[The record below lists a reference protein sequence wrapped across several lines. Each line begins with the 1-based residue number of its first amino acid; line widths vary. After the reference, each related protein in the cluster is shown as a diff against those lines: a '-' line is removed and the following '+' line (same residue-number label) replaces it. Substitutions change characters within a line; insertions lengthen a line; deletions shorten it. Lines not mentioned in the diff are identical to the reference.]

1 MNEKIDKNQNN
12 KQNDPQ
18 QKKHPKLTKKM
29 IVTMSICG
37 GLLLGAGGTFGIM
50 AGHDHHEDVIAA
62 VQRKKANKADIKID
76 QQAAIDK
83 FNEKYKD
90 KQINEVKLEPDHG
103 QYVYKIKGFDN
114 TNEYKVKVNAKNG
127 KVISSKTEKL
137 ENGEK
142 KYSLDPSKAI
152 SRDEANTIA
161 EKAAKKGNGIEWELK
176 QETKNKSV
184 WKVKVTDNNKTKE
197 VNINATSKKVLSVE
211 NDH

>member
-1 MNEKIDKNQNN
+1 MNEKIDKNQNQKN
-12 KQNDPQ
+12 NGQ
-18 QKKHPKLTKKM
+18 QKKRPKLTKKL
-29 IVTMSICG
+29 IITASVCG
-37 GLLLGAGGTFGIM
+37 GLILGVGGTLGVM
-50 AGHDHHEDVIAA
+50 ATHEHHEDAIAA
-62 VQRKKANKADIKID
+62 VQRKKANKSDIKID
-76 QQAAIDK
+76 QQAAINK

-137 ENGEK
+137 EKGDK

-152 SRDEANTIA
+152 SRNEANTIA
-161 EKAAKKGNGIEWELK
+161 EKAAKKGSGVEWELK

-184 WKVKVTDNNKTKE
+184 WEVKVTDNNKTKE
-197 VNINATSKKVLSVE
+197 VNINATSKKVLNID

>member
-1 MNEKIDKNQNN
+1 MNEKIDKKQNN
-12 KQNDPQ
+12 QQNDPQ
-18 QKKHPKLTKKM
+18 QKKHTKLTKKM
-29 IVTMSICG
+29 IITMSICG
-37 GLLLGAGGTFGIM
+37 GLLLGAGGTLGIM
-50 AGHDHHEDVIAA
+50 ASHDHHEDVIVA

-76 QQAAIDK
+76 QQAAINK

-137 ENGEK
+137 ENDDK

-161 EKAAKKGNGIEWELK
+161 EKAVKKGSGVEWELK
-176 QETKNKSV
+176 QETKTKSV
-184 WKVKVTDNNKTKE
+184 WEVKVTDNNKTKE
-197 VNINATSKKVLSVE
+197 VNINAASKKVLSID